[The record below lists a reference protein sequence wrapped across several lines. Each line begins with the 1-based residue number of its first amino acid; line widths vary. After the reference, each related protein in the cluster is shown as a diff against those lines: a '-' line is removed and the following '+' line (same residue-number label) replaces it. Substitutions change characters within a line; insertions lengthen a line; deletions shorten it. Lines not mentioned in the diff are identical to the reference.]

1 VSCYRTILVALDS
14 SGDAQA
20 ALAHAATLARDQRA
34 CLVVLSVV
42 PETPPLQLAGSPAA
56 GQMPAIEDALARAL
70 RAAVASVPQDVSVQ
84 SRLARGRPARKILE
98 VAEEC
103 RCDLIV
109 MGFHGHGRWHDA
121 LIGSVS
127 GTVLRE
133 SSRPVLLMRGG
144 RAVERAEAAA
154 GDLQPTTRASRK

>member
-1 VSCYRTILVALDS
+1 MSCYRTILVALDS
-14 SGDAQA
+14 SRDAQA

-34 CLVVLSVV
+34 RLVVLSVV
-42 PETPPLQLAGSPAA
+42 PESPTLQLAGSPAA
-56 GQMPAIEDALARAL
+56 AQMPAIEDAFARAL
-70 RAAVASVPQDVSVQ
+70 QAAVATLPQDVSVQ
-84 SRLARGRPARKILE
+84 SRLARGRPARTILE
-98 VAEEC
+98 VADEC
-103 RCDLIV
+103 GCDLIV

-144 RAVERAEAAA
+144 RAVAGAEATA
-154 GDLQPTTRASRK
+154 